1 MKTRKLGSTN
11 LQVPPIML
19 GGNVYGW
26 TLDEAESLRQLD
38 KAFEAGLNFI
48 DTADVYSRWVPGHTG
63 GESETII
70 GKWFAASGK
79 RAKVV
84 LATKAGMD
92 MGDGRVGL
100 AAAYIPKAVEDSLR
114 RLQTD
119 YIDLYQS
126 HKDDEKTPLEET
138 LGAYQKLIDQGKVR
152 YIGASNYSGTRLR
165 TAMMASELP
174 GMAAYSTLQ
183 PLYNLMERADYERD
197 LAPVVKEYGL
207 GVVPYFSLAAGF
219 LTGKYRKPEDAA
231 GKARGGMVGKYLN
244 ERGFRVVL
252 DALDSDSSAAEGT
265 TPAAVA
271 LAWLIAKPAV
281 TPIASAT
288 SDAQL
293 KDLIAAAD
301 LTLDSAAITQLDAAS
316 APASATAG

>member
-1 MKTRKLGSTN
+1 MKTRKLGKTN

-26 TLDEAESLRQLD
+26 TLDETESLRQLD
-38 KAFEAGLNFI
+38 VAFDAGLNFI

-84 LATKAGMD
+84 LATKVGMD
-92 MGDGRVGL
+92 MGEGRVGL
-100 AAAYIPKAVEDSLR
+100 ATAYIPKAVEDSLR

-152 YIGASNYSGTRLR
+152 YIGASNYTGARLR
-165 TAMMASELP
+165 DAMETSKRTGL
-174 GMAAYSTLQ
+174 AAYSTLQ

-197 LAPVVKEYGL
+197 LAPVVAEYEL
-207 GVVPYFSLAAGF
+207 AVVPYFSLAAGF
-219 LTGKYRKPEDAA
+219 LTGKYRKAEDAA

-244 ERGFRVVL
+244 ERGFRVLEAL
-252 DALDSDSSAAEGT
+252 DAVAARLKA
-265 TPAAVA
+265 TPASVA
-271 LAWLIAKPAV
+271 LAWLMAKPGV

-293 KDLIAAAD
+293 KDLIAAGD
-301 LTLDSAAITQLDAAS
+301 LTLDAAAMAELNAAS
-316 APASATAG
+316 APAAAVAN

>member
-1 MKTRKLGSTN
+1 MKTRKLGKTN

-38 KAFEAGLNFI
+38 VAIDAGLNFI

-84 LATKAGMD
+84 LATKVGMD
-92 MGDGRVGL
+92 MVDGRVCL
-100 AAAYIPKAVEDSLR
+100 SAAYIPKAVEDSLR

-152 YIGASNYSGTRLR
+152 YIGASNYSGARLR
-165 TAMMASELP
+165 EAMETSKRP
-174 GMAAYSTLQ
+174 GMAAYATLQ

-197 LAPVVKEYGL
+197 LAPVVAEYGL
-207 GVVPYFSLAAGF
+207 AVVPYFSLAAGF
-219 LTGKYRKPEDAA
+219 LTGKYRKAEDAA

-244 ERGFRVVL
+244 ERGFRVLGAL
-252 DALDSDSSAAEGT
+252 DAVAARLKA
-265 TPAAVA
+265 TPASVA
-271 LAWLIAKPAV
+271 LAWLIAKPGV

-293 KDLIAAAD
+293 KDLIAAAE
-301 LTLDSAAITQLDAAS
+301 LTLDAAAMAELDAAS
-316 APASATAG
+316 APAAAVAN